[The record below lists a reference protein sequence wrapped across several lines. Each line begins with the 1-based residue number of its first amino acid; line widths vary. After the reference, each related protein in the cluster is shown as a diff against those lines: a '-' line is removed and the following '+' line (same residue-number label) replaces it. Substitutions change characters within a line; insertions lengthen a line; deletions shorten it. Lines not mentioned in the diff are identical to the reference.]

1 MGRIGLQRLLTV
13 GLAAILFLSFVL
25 SAVGTAGLIRSYLW
39 RSGVRDLHSLM
50 RPVER
55 FLERPKGESRR
66 EIFRRRAERLEGYAA
81 RGFRRVSQGRGDVYL
96 LKAGEILQGPE
107 SEGEQ
112 SWVGLFGELSD
123 GIHLL
128 ENGGERGRWQVL
140 SRRIDDEQYDQ
151 IVIARPWSPSLRILK
166 TLIGYQILT
175 MTLVLGLAL
184 LAVRTLAR
192 RIVAPLEE
200 LRTWSERV
208 GEAKV
213 EKLEQSN
220 ITEVGALQ
228 NSFYE
233 MAIRVEEALA
243 AHRSFV
249 ADASHELK
257 TPLTAISGMLELVGS
272 RPEMSADD
280 RRQALTVAQ
289 AEAGRMSTLI
299 SDLLVLSRAQA
310 RRSGKREN
318 RALAPLVEEQ
328 VETLRLLYPKQD
340 FQSSLDEL
348 AVWSINSDA
357 FARIVRNL
365 VENAA
370 KYAGGRPIEV
380 GLEQTK
386 QRVVFKVSD
395 RGPGIAPEKLPHVF
409 QRFYRTD
416 DGRTREEGGF
426 GLGLAI
432 VKALVEEVGGELDCQ
447 SVLGQGTTFTVCF
460 KKT

>member
-13 GLAAILFLSFVL
+13 GLASILFLSFVL
-25 SAVGTAGLIRSYLW
+25 SAVGIAGLVRSYLW
-39 RSGVRDLHSLM
+39 RSGVRDLQSLM
-50 RPVER
+50 GPVQR
-55 FLERPKGESRR
+55 FLERPKGEPKH
-66 EIFRRRAERLEGYAA
+66 EMFRRRAERLEGYAA
-81 RGFRRVSQGRGDVYL
+81 RGFRRISQGRGDVYL
-96 LKAGEILQGPE
+96 LKEGKVLQGPDDE
-107 SEGEQ
+107 NEERWAG
-112 SWVGLFGELSD
+112 VFGELSD

-128 ENGGERGRWQVL
+128 ERGREHGRWQVL
-140 SRRIDDEQYDQ
+140 SQRIADEQYDQ
-151 IVIARPWSPSLRILK
+151 VVIARPWSPSLRIVR
-166 TLIGYQILT
+166 TLIGYQVLT

-208 GEAKV
+208 GETKI

-220 ITEVGALQ
+220 ITEVAALQ
-228 NSFYE
+228 NSFNE
-233 MAIRVEEALA
+233 MGTRVEEALS

-257 TPLTAISGMLELVGS
+257 TPLTAISGMLELVQS
-272 RPEMSADD
+272 RPEMSAED
-280 RRQALTVAQ
+280 RLQALTVAQ
-289 AEAGRMSTLI
+289 TEAGRMSTLV

-310 RRSGKREN
+310 RRSGKRES
-318 RALAPLVEEQ
+318 RSLSPLVEEQ
-328 VETLRLLYPKQD
+328 LSTLRLLYPQQVFETD
-340 FQSSLDEL
+340 LDEQ
-348 AVWSINSDA
+348 ATWSINSDA

-370 KYAGGRPIEV
+370 KYAGGQPIKIALRQSKPEV
-380 GLEQTK
+380 VLTVADQG
-386 QRVVFKVSD
+386 
-395 RGPGIAPEKLPHVF
+395 RGIDPEKLPHLF

-432 VKALVEEVGGELDCQ
+432 VKALVEEVGGQLTCQ
-447 SVLGQGTTFTVCF
+447 SALGRGTTFTVCF